1 MIACSKKYLHKL
13 RVFELKQWSNL
24 GKRGLL
30 KDIKDTAHSRIED
43 ALLVQPVSKI
53 ILISQ
58 NHPGIILVF
67 IFQEYIFPQHKNRF
81 S

>member
-1 MIACSKKYLHKL
+1 MTFFSKNHLIFLADYVVHVFYLKM
-13 RVFELKQWSNL
+13 
-24 GKRGLL
+24 GMGM
-30 KDIKDTAHSRIED
+30 AHSRIED